1 MSDVLKL
8 SRGTGKEESN
18 VVSALQL
25 AENKKRIKELER
37 NIADLEALKKA
48 QAAGA
53 QQGQGK
59 GPDNKI
65 GARKNANF
73 KAVSTA
79 PSINKTP
86 VGSSTPPLPYP
97 TSQDLSNSVNV
108 TPTVRFNTDPVV
120 VLDQSKQP
128 SGTGDDPGTAKG
140 VKSNTVNGE
149 VKPTGACKTV
159 RCEGKQTVREND
171 PNTMNGGNNPGIY
184 ITTQS
189 ASDDDPESAEETSNP
204 PPTPETPAERSA
216 IGKWWDNAK
225 SEMGEAVDNPW
236 EGLKGAGKGIA
247 NIPSHLAE
255 LLMKGSALQG
265 AGDMQQAAAM
275 QALLGNGKNAS
286 DMFEIAEG
294 MRQSVDSIDVPKF
307 SMNNKAQAGGD
318 KISTAVQLLAGGA
331 GLAKS
336 GLGMLGTLGKASR
349 GAEAASTAG
358 SALGTLEK
366 TAEAAGTLGKSA
378 EAGKAINAIDGA
390 GDAAKVSN
398 AAPATVEA
406 AKAAE
411 AAPAAAEA
419 GGAGVKVLERVK
431 SLRLRYLG
439 KTPGKGSRTGKEV
452 QARMR
457 SEGKLREQD
466 GITEFKASDGKWY
479 DLSKADMAHNTDAV
493 KWWNETG
500 RQFGAKSEEVRK
512 WMLDSKNYTLD
523 HFSLNRSAG
532 ASLSDRYLPPLK

>member
-48 QAAGA
+48 QAANA

-108 TPTVRFNTDPVV
+108 TPTVRFNADPVV
-120 VLDQSKQP
+120 VLDRSKQP

-140 VKSNTVNGE
+140 IKSNTVNGE

-204 PPTPETPAERSA
+204 PPAPETPAERSA

-225 SEMGEAVDNPW
+225 SEMGEAVDHPW

-286 DMFEIAEG
+286 DMLEIAEA
-294 MRQSVDSIDVPKF
+294 MRQNVDSIDVPKF

-336 GLGMLGTLGKASR
+336 GVGMLGTLGKASR
-349 GAEAASTAG
+349 GAEAANATG
-358 SALGTLEK
+358 GILGTLDK
-366 TAEAAGTLGKSA
+366 TADAAGVLDKSA
-378 EAGKAINAIDGA
+378 
-390 GDAAKVSN
+390 DAAKAVGAVDG
-398 AAPATVEA
+398 AADA
-406 AKAAE
+406 AKASSTVPAT
-411 AAPAAAEA
+411 ADAAAEA
-419 GGAGVKVLERVK
+419 GGAGVKVLVRAK

-457 SEGKLREQD
+457 SEGTLRD
-466 GITEFKASDGKWY
+466 RNGKTEFKASDGQWH

-500 RQFGAKSEEVRK
+500 RQYGAKAPEVRN

-523 HFSLNRSAG
+523 HYSLNRSAG
-532 ASLSDRYLPPLK
+532 ASLPDRYLPPLK